1 MGPRLIAGIAAAAVV
16 LAVAGGVLWTQ
27 RHRLPGAGREGL
39 PPLSEANLTSPNPSF
54 EMVRIEPDGRAAIAG
69 RALAGARVT
78 VTDGNLEIGNVVAD
92 SHGEWV
98 LLPEQTVG
106 TGAHELVA
114 NAINPDGESRG
125 ASHSVILVVPE
136 RGRDIAGRPREGKG
150 QALALLVPQAKG
162 TPRVLQSPVTP
173 VAGKTS
179 GAAVAEVSIEAI
191 DYDKAGRLSIAGH
204 ATAGAEVQLYLE
216 GTLIGRMQADGG
228 GQWSLRPDR
237 ALEPGNYQFRADQ
250 VGPQGRVLA
259 RAGVL
264 FQRRPAGA
272 EGPGEKPAVSVVGG
286 TNQWTVVRRGA
297 GAGGADGL
305 RFTAVFDAAQP
316 QTRDPDII
324 HPGQIFV
331 LPTAPEAKS
340 RS

>member
-1 MGPRLIAGIAAAAVV
+1 MGPRLIGGIAAAAVA

-27 RHRLPGAGREGL
+27 RHTLLALRPEGK

-54 EMVRIEPDGRAAIAG
+54 ETVKIEPDGHAAIAG

-92 SHGEWV
+92 SHGEWT
-98 LLPEQTVG
+98 LMSEQSIA
-106 TGAHELVA
+106 TGARELVA
-114 NAINPDGESRG
+114 TAINPDGESRG
-125 ASHSVILVVPE
+125 GSHSVILVVPE

-150 QALALLVPQAKG
+150 QALALLVPTAKG
-162 TPRVLQSPVTP
+162 TPRVLQSPVVP
-173 VAGKTS
+173 AAGD
-179 GAAVAEVSIEAI
+179 AASEIGIAAI

-204 ATAGAEVQLYLE
+204 AKPGAAVQLYLE
-216 GTLIGRMQADGG
+216 GTLIGRIQADGD
-228 GQWSLRPDR
+228 GQWGLRPER

-250 VGPQGRVLA
+250 VEPGGRVAA
-259 RAGVL
+259 RAEVL

-272 EGPGEKPAVSVVGG
+272 GGPGEKPSVSVVGG
-286 TNQWTVVRRGA
+286 SNLWTVVRRTA
-297 GAGGADGL
+297 GDGP
-305 RFTAVFDAAQP
+305 RFTAVFDVAQP
-316 QTRDPDII
+316 QTRDPDTI

-331 LPTAPEAKS
+331 LPTQPEAKS